1 MQSVCLYNKHWAA
14 VIIRDLF
21 KIDDWQG
28 QVDSIKKAEAS
39 LRDDMEQHNS
49 EELKSRLRRIDNT
62 LGHVRLGVKAVESAI
77 QDQTQMLRQIHR
89 DENDQKCLQ
98 DLRIVD
104 PEAHK
109 EDIEKT
115 KGGLFEDS
123 YRWILDQTI
132 FGNFELIPRGD
143 CYGSKAT
150 RGRGR
155 RCFYAYDSQG
165 RKVFEDGHAF
175 ESLKRIFLD
184 MLKDP
189 CLRETVFVVDALD
202 EYSDDSRKD
211 LIDFILE
218 ASRDYSSKWV
228 VSSRNWPLIEVQ
240 FRGSEDVRVPLELNK
255 DSISQAVRM
264 FIEDKVKQLAQQKRY
279 TPELKDDVRNELLSK
294 ANDTFLWVALVCKEL
309 ARPEVKPRNTIT
321 KLKPIP
327 GGLDEL
333 YQRML
338 EQVFR
343 SEDGDIQGGA
353 GPASVVSYFSFN
365 GSTPKRTKRG
375 ACHVHSQSRN
385 RPRQV
390 SDITESSYFGVW
402 ASKIRSIIDLQL
414 LPFHKSQLELSSSFL
429 PVMHGVQIHL
439 GSLIPI

>member
-123 YRWILDQTI
+123 RLLWIKGDPGKGKTMLLCGIIDHLKEDKSQVLSFYFCQATQT
-132 FGNFELIPRGD
+132 ELRSAVSVLRGLLWLL
-143 CYGSKAT
+143 CHRQPQLTSLVRSK
-150 RGRGR
+150 
-155 RCFYAYDSQG
+155 YDSQG

-353 GPASVVSYFSFN
+353 GPATRQTADAPLRLIVEIRPAV
-365 GSTPKRTKRG
+365 PKFP
-375 ACHVHSQSRN
+375 SRFD
-385 RPRQV
+385 PR
-390 SDITESSYFGVW
+390 S
-402 ASKIRSIIDLQL
+402 
-414 LPFHKSQLELSSSFL
+414 LS
-429 PVMHGVQIHL
+429 MT
-439 GSLIPI
+439 

>member
-1 MQSVCLYNKHWAA
+1 
-14 VIIRDLF
+14 
-21 KIDDWQG
+21 
-28 QVDSIKKAEAS
+28 
-39 LRDDMEQHNS
+39 MEQHNS

-189 CLRETVFVVDALD
+189 CLREAVFVVDALD
-202 EYSDDSRKD
+202 ECSDDSRKD

-321 KLKPIP
+321 KLKSIP

-343 SEDGDIQGGA
+343 SEDGDICRKILATVCITYRSISLDELRTLVTETKNFDDKELKEVIGECG
-353 GPASVVSYFSFN
+353 SFL
-365 GSTPKRTKRG
+365 TLQEDIVDF
-375 ACHVHSQSRN
+375 VHQSAQDFLTDRAKSDIFPSGIQDQHYLIFRRSLDAKVPIN
-385 RPRQV
+385 YTNYTFRPRV
-390 SDITESSYFGVW
+390 V
-402 ASKIRSIIDLQL
+402 
-414 LPFHKSQLELSSSFL
+414 
-429 PVMHGVQIHL
+429 
-439 GSLIPI
+439 